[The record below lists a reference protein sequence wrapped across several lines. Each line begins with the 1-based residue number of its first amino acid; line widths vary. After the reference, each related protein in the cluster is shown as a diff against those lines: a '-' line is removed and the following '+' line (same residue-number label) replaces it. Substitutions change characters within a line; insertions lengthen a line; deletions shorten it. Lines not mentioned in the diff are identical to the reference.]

1 MRIFLFART
10 FSLRCLFALAA
21 FAAIGAFPGLRV
33 EAWAY
38 SFLRLAAFTGHAD
51 GAFPLAGVIL
61 DDNGNLYGT
70 TSAGGKG
77 TPSARRTAASMGAVR
92 EPG

>member
-1 MRIFLFART
+1 
-10 FSLRCLFALAA
+10 LR
-21 FAAIGAFPGLRV
+21 R
-33 EAWAY
+33 
-38 SFLRLAAFTGHAD
+38 AAFTGRAD

-61 DDNGNLYGT
+61 DNNGKLYGT